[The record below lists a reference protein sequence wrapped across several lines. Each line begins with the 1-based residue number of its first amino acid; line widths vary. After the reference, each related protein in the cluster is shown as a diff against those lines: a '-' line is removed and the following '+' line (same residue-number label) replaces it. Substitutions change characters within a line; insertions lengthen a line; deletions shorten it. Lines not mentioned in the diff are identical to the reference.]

1 MASSLDGNP
10 LALSGYSQSLAV
22 PRVKPRGKEKGL
34 SPSKLA
40 TPLSFWR
47 DASNGCLDVTSWWAV
62 IRFKKERVMRGIER
76 GWYRGWVLMLLGIF
90 LLATGAS
97 SRAQETCSLGG
108 QVPHILQGFEI
119 APVPLDLIDKNPLL
133 VGLGSYIVN
142 AQGACND
149 CHTAP
154 LGRHFRPADGPHL

>member
-1 MASSLDGNP
+1 
-10 LALSGYSQSLAV
+10 
-22 PRVKPRGKEKGL
+22 
-34 SPSKLA
+34 
-40 TPLSFWR
+40 
-47 DASNGCLDVTSWWAV
+47 
-62 IRFKKERVMRGIER
+62 MRWIER
-76 GWYRGWVLMLLGIF
+76 GWYRGWILVLLGGF

-142 AQGACND
+142 A
-149 CHTAP
+149 
-154 LGRHFRPADGPHL
+154 